1 MYKEELINKEIEEID
16 KKLELLKQIN
26 NDIDEGLKSIEKLKK
41 EEKALEYLAVFIC
54 GLFLGYIINLL

>member
-1 MYKEELINKEIEEID
+1 MFFHIKTKSEDFMLHKLIED
-16 KKLELLKQIN
+16 
-26 NDIDEGLKSIEKLKK
+26 IEKLKK